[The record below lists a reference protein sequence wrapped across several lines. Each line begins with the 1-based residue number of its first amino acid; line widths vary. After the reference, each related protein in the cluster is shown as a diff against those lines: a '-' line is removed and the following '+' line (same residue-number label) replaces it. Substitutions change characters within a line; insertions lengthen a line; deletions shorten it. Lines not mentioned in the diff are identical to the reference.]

1 MKVFIAGATGAL
13 GLPLA
18 RELVARGHEVIGLT
32 RSPAKRSLLANVGA
46 RAVVADVYDAPE
58 LEGAVR
64 AAAPTHVVHM
74 LSALPKNGP
83 LRVADI
89 AATNE
94 LRVRGTT
101 NLLRAAIAAGAQR
114 IVGESFSG
122 VYGYGDLG
130 ERPRDEND
138 LPLVREADAGARAVV
153 EALRSLEDQLLAA
166 NAQGAIE
173 AIVLRYGLSYGP
185 ENASTLYMIDMLRK
199 RWLPV
204 MRGAEGIGSFVH
216 VDDAASATIA
226 ALERGRPGA
235 TYNVVDDEPVSLN
248 TYLSALAE
256 AIGARRPLAAPR
268 WLVALVAP
276 LAACMAQTRLPLSNT
291 RARRELDW
299 RPRFPSYREGLRQVA
314 QQVAAPDAATSAPA
328 RSSTRGAR

>member
-13 GLPLA
+13 GLPLV
-18 RELVARGHEVIGLT
+18 RELAARGHEVTGLT
-32 RSPAKRSLLANVGA
+32 RSSAKRPLLENMGA
-46 RAVVADVYDAPE
+46 RAVVADVLDATE
-58 LEGAVR
+58 LENAVR

-83 LRVADI
+83 LRTADI

-94 LRVRGTT
+94 LRIVGTA
-101 NLLRAAIAAGAQR
+101 NLLRAAVAAGARR
-114 IVGESFSG
+114 IVGESFSA

-130 ERPRDEND
+130 ARPRDEGD
-138 LPLVREADAGARAVV
+138 LPPVRETDAGARAVV

-166 NAQGAIE
+166 DAQGAIE
-173 AIVLRYGLSYGP
+173 AVVLRYGMTYGP

-199 RWLPV
+199 RWLPLV
-204 MRGAEGIGSFVH
+204 RGAEGIGSFVH
-216 VDDAASATIA
+216 IEDAATATIA

-235 TYNVVDDEPVSLN
+235 IYNIVDDEPVGLN
-248 TYLSALAE
+248 EYLSALAQ

-268 WLVALVAP
+268 WLVRLAAP
-276 LAACMAQTRLPLSNT
+276 LAATLARTRLPLSNA

-314 QQVAAPDAATSAPA
+314 RQVAAPSAITSAPA
-328 RSSTRGAR
+328 RSSQ

>member
-13 GLPLA
+13 GLPLV

-32 RSPAKRSLLANVGA
+32 RSPAKRSLLENVGA
-46 RAVVADVYDAPE
+46 RAAVADVFDAAE
-58 LEGAVR
+58 LERAVR

-83 LRVADI
+83 LRAADI
-89 AATNE
+89 ASTNQ
-94 LRVRGTT
+94 LRIVGTA
-101 NLLRAAIAAGAQR
+101 NLLRAAIAAGVRR
-114 IVGESFSG
+114 IVGESFSA

-130 ERPRDEND
+130 ERPRDEDD
-138 LPLVREADAGARAVV
+138 LPPIRESDAGARAVV

-173 AIVLRYGLSYGP
+173 SVVLRYGMTYGP

-199 RWLPV
+199 RWLPLV
-204 MRGAEGIGSFVH
+204 RGAKGIGSFIH
-216 VDDAASATIA
+216 VDDAATATIA

-235 TYNVVDDEPVSLN
+235 IYNIVDDEPASLN
-248 TYLSALAE
+248 AYLSALAQ
-256 AIGARRPLAAPR
+256 ATGARRPPALPR
-268 WLVALVAP
+268 WLVG
-276 LAACMAQTRLPLSNT
+276 LAAPMATSLAQTRLPLSNA

-299 RPRFPSYREGLRQVA
+299 RPRFPSYREGVRQVA
-314 QQVAAPDAATSAPA
+314 RQVRAPAAATPTRA
-328 RSSTRGAR
+328 RSSTKGAR